1 MGLFY
6 SSPSREPEIVPT
18 DEVVP
23 LRFWDTALCMR
34 GTVLD
39 VSLKIDDCLD
49 IAKIRGALD
58 ELFMLDDWK
67 QLGAR
72 LRLVVS
78 YTPLYSARFTIL
90 HALSVFRTDRMPF
103 FRTENSNTT
112 YHSLLMR

>member
-6 SSPSREPEIVPT
+6 SSPSREPEIDPK
-18 DEVVP
+18 DEIVP

-39 VSLKIDDCLD
+39 VSLKIDHYLD

-58 ELFMLDDWK
+58 ELFELEDWK

-78 YTPLYSARFTIL
+78 HTRF
-90 HALSVFRTDRMPF
+90 
-103 FRTENSNTT
+103 
-112 YHSLLMR
+112 HSG